1 MDLRRQQV
9 MDERS
14 CLNFNE
20 RSAEYIIESLK
31 LLTIWSG
38 WEWKKGSF
46 DCQSLGPH
54 GGVAI
59 SVNPIKK
66 TTNQTSKGKKEFKG
80 SKFESETMSGVHEGN
95 CFSPVP
101 RLSAADRL
109 YLSASDHD

>member
-9 MDERS
+9 MDEWS

-46 DCQSLGPH
+46 DCESFSPH

-66 TTNQTSKGKKEFKG
+66 TTNQT
-80 SKFESETMSGVHEGN
+80 
-95 CFSPVP
+95 
-101 RLSAADRL
+101 R
-109 YLSASDHD
+109 